1 MIAFAKRNLKLYL
14 RDRSSVIFSLLAVFI
29 VIGLYVLFLGD
40 VWTNG
45 LKEFERA
52 EEMMDNWVMA
62 GVLAIT
68 SMTTTLG
75 MLGTMV
81 KDRADRIE
89 KDFFVAPVK
98 KWQIAGGYMLS
109 AYAVGVVMSVIA
121 LAAAEIYVTVNGG
134 ELMSLHNIVRTLGII
149 LLNTFMN
156 TSIALFLV
164 SLFQSINAYTTAN
177 IVLGT
182 LIGFLTGIYLP
193 IGSYPEGVQWIVK
206 LFPVSHGALIFRNI
220 MMGPVMEEAFEGVPV
235 SVVTEL
241 KEELGIIYM
250 FGNTQVS
257 MAASIGIMTAV
268 AVVFFGLAC
277 LNISG
282 KNHDK

>member
-14 RDRSSVIFSLLAVFI
+14 RDRASVVFSLLAVFI

-52 EEMMDNWVMA
+52 KEIMDNWVMA

-98 KWQIAGGYMLS
+98 RWQIAGGYMLS
-109 AYAVGVVMSVIA
+109 AYIVGVVMSMIA
-121 LAAAEIYVTVNGG
+121 LVAAEIYIAVNDG
-134 ELMSLHNIVRTLGII
+134 ELMSLHNIARTLAVI

-164 SLFQSINAYTTAN
+164 SLFQSINAYTTVN

-193 IGSYPEGVQWIVK
+193 IGSYPQGVQWIIK

-220 MMGPVMEEAFEGVPV
+220 MMEPVMEEVFDSVPASV
-235 SVVTEL
+235 SVKL
-241 KEELGIIYM
+241 KEELGMIYM
-250 FGNTQVS
+250 FGDTEFSLSAS
-257 MAASIGIMTAV
+257 MGILIAV

-277 LNISG
+277 YNVSRSR
-282 KNHDK
+282 

>member
-1 MIAFAKRNLKLYL
+1 MIAFAKRNLKLYI

-29 VIGLYVLFLGD
+29 VIGLCALFLGD
-40 VWTNG
+40 VYTND
-45 LKEFERA
+45 LKDFERA
-52 EEMMDNWVMA
+52 GEMMDNWVMA

-68 SMTTTLG
+68 SMTTTFG

-89 KDFFVAPVK
+89 KDFLVAPVK
-98 KWQIAGGYMLS
+98 RWQIAGGYMLS
-109 AYAVGVVMSVIA
+109 AYAVGVVMSVIV
-121 LAAAEIYVTVNGG
+121 LAAAEIYVTANGG
-134 ELMSLHNIVRTLGII
+134 ELMSLHNIARTLGVI

-156 TSIALFLV
+156 TSIALFFV

-193 IGSYPEGVQWIVK
+193 IGSYPEGVQWVVK

-220 MMGPVMEEAFEGVPV
+220 MMEPVMEEAFKGIPA
-235 SVVTEL
+235 SVVTQV
-241 KEELGIIYM
+241 KEDLGILYF
-250 FGNTQVS
+250 FGNTEVS
-257 MAASIGIMTAV
+257 IAASIGIMAAV

-277 LNISG
+277 LKISG
-282 KNHDK
+282 KK

>member
-1 MIAFAKRNLKLYL
+1 MIAFAKRNLKLYI

-29 VIGLYVLFLGD
+29 VIGLYALFLGD
-40 VWTNG
+40 VYTND
-45 LKEFERA
+45 LKDFERA
-52 EEMMDNWVMA
+52 GEMMDNWVMA

-68 SMTTTLG
+68 SMTTTFG

-89 KDFFVAPVK
+89 KDFLVAPVK
-98 KWQIAGGYMLS
+98 RWQIAGGYMLS
-109 AYAVGVVMSVIA
+109 AYAVGIVMSVIA
-121 LAAAEIYVTVNGG
+121 LAAAEIYVTANGG
-134 ELMSLHNIVRTLGII
+134 ELMSLHNIARTMGVI

-156 TSIALFLV
+156 TSIALFFV

-220 MMGPVMEEAFEGVPV
+220 MMEPVMEEAFKGIPA
-235 SVVTEL
+235 SVVTQV
-241 KEELGIIYM
+241 KEDLGILYF
-250 FGNTQVS
+250 FGNTEVS
-257 MAASIGIMTAV
+257 IAASIGIMAAV
-268 AVVFFGLAC
+268 AAVFFGLAC
-277 LNISG
+277 LKISG
-282 KNHDK
+282 KK

>member
-14 RDRSSVIFSLLAVFI
+14 RDRASVVFSLLAVFI

-45 LKEFERA
+45 LKEFKRA
-52 EEMMDNWVMA
+52 EEIMDNWVMA

-98 KWQIAGGYMLS
+98 RWQIAGGYMLS
-109 AYAVGVVMSVIA
+109 AYIVGVVMTMIA
-121 LAAAEIYVTVNGG
+121 LVAAEIYIAANGG
-134 ELMSLHNIVRTLGII
+134 ELMSLHNIARTLAVI

-164 SLFQSINAYTTAN
+164 SLFQSMNAYTTVN

-193 IGSYPEGVQWIVK
+193 IGSYPQGVQWIIK

-220 MMGPVMEEAFEGVPV
+220 MMEPVMEEVFDSVPA
-235 SVVTEL
+235 SVLVKL
-241 KEELGIIYM
+241 KEELGMIYM
-250 FGNTQVS
+250 FGDTEFSLSAS
-257 MAASIGIMTAV
+257 MGILIAV

-277 LNISG
+277 YNVSRSR
-282 KNHDK
+282 